1 MLDWWLDQPIW
12 AIFAILTGAF
22 TTSGLLLYCLT
33 YAPPFRSFAL
43 SFSGVVAPFF
53 GSLSVLLALLTG
65 FVASDTWERQKQA
78 SRVLQSESDHVLG
91 VFDLSIAA
99 SPDMSKIRRALA
111 TYVNSV
117 LKDEFPAMAR
127 SETSS
132 DTAAALAYLLQEVAQ
147 PRIAEEAGSAT
158 QAALLSSVLKI
169 RSDRG
174 ERLSLNLHRTDDTKW
189 LVLIILGFITQIALA
204 IVHLDKPRAQIAAL
218 GIFTMGL
225 VSTLGLIAVH
235 QWPFDGPAAIRPW
248 ALEAANKVILL
259 DPTTHPAIAP

>member
-1 MLDWWLDQPIW
+1 MLNWWLDQPIW
-12 AIFAILTGAF
+12 AMFAILAVMF
-22 TTSGLLLYCLT
+22 SASALLLHLLT
-33 YAPPFRSFAL
+33 YAAPFRSFAL
-43 SFSGVVAPFF
+43 SLSGVVAPFF

-99 SPDMSKIRRALA
+99 APDMSRIRKALE
-111 TYVNSV
+111 TYVNAV
-117 LKDEFPAMAR
+117 LKDDFPAMAR
-127 SETSS
+127 GETSS
-132 DTAAALAYLLQEVAQ
+132 DTAAALAFLLQEVAQ
-147 PRIAEEAGSAT
+147 PKIAEEAGSAT
-158 QAALLSSVLKI
+158 QSALLSSVLQI

-174 ERLSLNLHRTDDTKW
+174 ERLSLNTHRTDDTKW
-189 LVLIILGFITQIALA
+189 LVLIILGFMTQIALA

-218 GIFTMGL
+218 SIFTLGL

-248 ALEAANKVILL
+248 AIEAANKVILT